1 MRTKAKA
8 QKTKKDKQENLFKR
22 WYKLCEPNKKVWF
35 FQMFFY
41 VLYAG
46 IYASM
51 TIFAAKTINCLY
63 NSDWKGAF
71 FWLAIEF
78 LDIMLRSLAYH
89 CQYIFYGKHYG
100 IIRKNITTK
109 IYDKLMKCEE
119 RGIKKLSSEKII
131 NIAQENMSYAG
142 EFPEYIASI
151 CSYLVQVVIAL
162 VTIFTA
168 NIYAGLIVACLGVVN
183 FFVYNALNKK
193 MGRIMN
199 NRYEKKD
206 NSFKEYTKILSGKA
220 VIQEI
225 ETDGNYKKNLLSHI
239 DEFNK
244 EYSKYYITNS
254 FRDNVYYIIW
264 NVVVYAITAFLI
276 YFVSKGRLEIS
287 VYLIIVPYLTTCT
300 DKLNTLYTK
309 FGGVENMRVDVDR
322 INMILN
328 LTDRQLVQY
337 GNINKVSEGYNL
349 GLIDVSYKSST
360 PNKVNLRNI
369 DISFKM
375 HGVNI
380 IKGDRG
386 CGKRPIFNMLRRRI
400 KPDSGE
406 ILLDNLNLYDYSEKT
421 FKNNIDYCSSHPSFI
436 SGTVKENLL
445 LVKNDFKFITELV
458 KELELEDKINAL
470 PQGYD
475 TQISDITDGETRF
488 WIGLIRAALSNC
500 KILMIYEYPEEVTPS
515 FHTTLQKIIAKSE
528 PQKRTLILFTH
539 KDDYDSLADMIFKI
553 QNGKIKIGKPFNQRN
568 KTHKKIHQI

>member
-1 MRTKAKA
+1 M
-8 QKTKKDKQENLFKR
+8 KTKENKKEKKKNKQENLFKR
-22 WYKLCEPNKKVWF
+22 WYKLCEPDKKVWF
-35 FQMFFY
+35 FQIFFY

-46 IYASM
+46 LYASM

-71 FWLAIEF
+71 IWLAVEF
-78 LDIMLRSLAYH
+78 LDIALRNLSYH
-89 CQYIFYGKHYG
+89 CQYIFYAKHYG
-100 IIRKNITTK
+100 IIRKNITSK

-119 RGIKKLSSEKII
+119 RGIKKLSTEKII
-131 NIAQENMSYAG
+131 NISQENMSYSG
-142 EFPEYIASI
+142 DFPDYIASI
-151 CSYLVQVVIAL
+151 CSYLVQVTIAI

-168 NIYAGLIVACLGVVN
+168 NVYAGLIVACLGVVN
-183 FFVYNALNKK
+183 FFVYNALNKR

-199 NRYEKKD
+199 SRYEKKD
-206 NSFKEYTKILSGKA
+206 NSFKEYTKILSGKE

-225 ETDGNYKKNLLSHI
+225 GSGGNYKKNLMGHI
-239 DEFNK
+239 NDFNK
-244 EYSKYYITNS
+244 EYSKYYRVYS
-254 FRDNVYYIIW
+254 FRDNIYYIIW

-276 YFVSKGRLEIS
+276 WFVSRGELDIA

-309 FGGVENMRVDVDR
+309 FGGIENVRVDIDR
-322 INMILN
+322 INMILS

-380 IKGDRG
+380 IKGERG

-421 FKNNIDYCSSHPSFI
+421 FKNNIDYCSSHPSFV
-436 SGTVKENLL
+436 SGTVKENLMG
-445 LVKNDFKFITELV
+445 VKNDFKFITELV
-458 KELELEDKINAL
+458 KELGLEENINSL

-488 WIGLIRAALSNC
+488 WIGLIRAAMSNC

-515 FHTTLQKIIAKSE
+515 FHITLQKIIAKSE
-528 PQKRTLILFTH
+528 PHKRTLILFTH

-553 QNGKIKIGKPFNQRN
+553 QNGKIKIGKSFA
-568 KTHKKIHQI
+568 KKN